1 VRSAVLPALLATVLL
16 SAPSTGRARPPS
28 DRLPLAP
35 CQLGNALSA
44 ERVAA
49 RCGTLE
55 VPEDHDRPGGRR
67 IALRVAVIDAE
78 STQAEP
84 DPVFLLAGGPGQAA
98 TEAFPPAMAAFTRV
112 NRHRDLVL
120 VDQRGT
126 GGSGRLTCREL
137 EDASALARTPEMDLA
152 AVASCARALSSRAD
166 LGRYR
171 SIDFARDLDLVR
183 AALGYD
189 RVNLVGGSYGTRAAL
204 VYARAFPGRV
214 RTMALDGVAPLQMAI
229 TGAFEEDGQRALELA
244 FRRCAEEPACRA
256 RFPDPAGDLAALAAA
271 FDAKSRLLPLRDPL
285 TGAPLALEVRGDTV
299 RQVAMQL
306 AYATETMSLLPALLR
321 EARTG
326 DPAPLVAQ
334 GLLGA
339 ADLGGGVSRP
349 LQLSVLC
356 AEDVPFVDKGPVR
369 PGLFLGSLLR
379 RTFREACARWPVTP
393 VDASFHAPLQ
403 SDVPTLL
410 LSGEADPVTPPRW
423 AELAASTLPA
433 SRHLVVPGAA
443 HGTLFRGCMPRLL
456 AAFIA
461 AGRAEALD
469 ASCLERQRAAPFFL
483 DLAGPS
489 P

>member
-1 VRSAVLPALLATVLL
+1 VRLPALLAALL
-16 SAPSTGRARPPS
+16 LAAPSTGRARPPS
-28 DRLPLAP
+28 DRLPLVP
-35 CQLGNALSA
+35 CQLGGQLSPQ
-44 ERVAA
+44 RVAA

-55 VPEDHDRPGGRR
+55 VPEDHDRPEGRR
-67 IALRVAVIDAE
+67 IALRVAVVDAE
-78 STQAEP
+78 STRAEP

-98 TEAFPPAMAAFTRV
+98 TEAFPPAMAAFSRV

-126 GGSGRLTCREL
+126 GGSARLSCREL
-137 EDASALARTPEMDLA
+137 EDPSALARTPEMDLA
-152 AVASCARALSSRAD
+152 AVTSCARALASRAD
-166 LGRYR
+166 LSRYR

-183 AALGYD
+183 EALGYA

-204 VYARAFPGRV
+204 VYARAFPARV
-214 RTMALDGVAPLQMAI
+214 RAVALDGVAPMQMAI
-229 TGAFEEDGQRALELA
+229 SGGFEEDGQRALDLA
-244 FRRCAEEPACRA
+244 FRRCGEDTACRA
-256 RFPDPAGDLAALAAA
+256 RFPDPAGDLAALATA
-271 FDAKSRLLPLRDPL
+271 FDARPQLLRLRDPL
-285 TGAPLALEVRGDTV
+285 TGAPLALEVRGDTI

-306 AYATETMSLLPALLR
+306 AYATETVSLLPALLR

-326 DPAPLVAQ
+326 DPAPLVTQ
-334 GLLGA
+334 GLIGA
-339 ADLGGGVSRP
+339 ADVGGAISRP
-349 LQLSVLC
+349 LQLAVLC
-356 AEDVPFVDKGPVR
+356 AEDIPFVDRGPVR

-403 SDVPTLL
+403 AGVPALL

-443 HGTLFRGCMPRLL
+443 HGTLFRGCVPRLL
-456 AAFIA
+456 AAFLA
-461 AGRAEALD
+461 AGRADGLD